1 MSREDSCNTPPLQPC
16 ITSPIPETLTRF
28 ATINLT
34 TVTPAASTPSAS
46 PLRAASAPNGSDA
59 PRASDTP
66 STKTP
71 LPPWKRTLP
80 NALTA
85 ARVVIALAFVVLLQS
100 WKPLRIPIPH
110 PDWVL
115 IYATILFAIA
125 AITDIFDGRLARAW
139 GVESKFG
146 RVMDPFADKVLVL
159 GAFILL
165 AGPDFSSLNTIDPE
179 GKRFHISGIEPWM
192 VVVVL
197 VRELL
202 VTSLRGLI
210 ESQGGS
216 FAASFSGKLKMIVQ
230 SVGLPIILG
239 TLAIFPAQQGTPG
252 RMAILATTWTM
263 LIVTAIS
270 GLPYLIRGIQ
280 ALRDSEPTPTPPTTP

>member
-1 MSREDSCNTPPLQPC
+1 
-16 ITSPIPETLTRF
+16 
-28 ATINLT
+28 
-34 TVTPAASTPSAS
+34 V
-46 PLRAASAPNGSDA
+46 

-66 STKTP
+66 STIAP
-71 LPPWKRTLP
+71 LPAWKRALP

-85 ARVVIALAFVVLLQS
+85 ARVVIAIAFVILLQS
-100 WKPLRIPIPH
+100 WKPLNVPITH

-115 IYATILFAIA
+115 IYSTILFSIA

-165 AGPDFSSLNTIDPE
+165 AGPDFSSLNTIDPD

-197 VRELL
+197 IRELL

-210 ESQGGS
+210 ESHGGS
-216 FAASFSGKLKMIVQ
+216 FAASLAGKLKMIVQ
-230 SVGLPIILG
+230 SVGLPIIMMI
-239 TLAIFPAQQGTPG
+239 LALFPVHQGTSG
-252 RMAILATTWTM
+252 RIGILMVTWIM
-263 LIVTAIS
+263 LIVTATS

-280 ALRDSEPTPTPPTTP
+280 ALRASEPSPIPPQQVPPPPPPTS

>member
-1 MSREDSCNTPPLQPC
+1 
-16 ITSPIPETLTRF
+16 
-28 ATINLT
+28 
-34 TVTPAASTPSAS
+34 VTPAASTPSAS
-46 PLRAASAPNGSDA
+46 PLSAAAPSTGQDV

-66 STKTP
+66 STSAP
-71 LPPWKRTLP
+71 LPAWKRTLP

-85 ARVVIALAFVVLLQS
+85 ARVVIAIAFVILLQS
-100 WKPLRIPIPH
+100 WKPLNVPITH

-115 IYATILFAIA
+115 IYSTIFFSIA

-165 AGPDFSSLNTIDPE
+165 AGPDFSSLNTIDPD

-197 VRELL
+197 IRELL

-210 ESQGGS
+210 ESHGGS
-216 FAASFSGKLKMIVQ
+216 FAASLAGKLKMIVQ
-230 SVGLPIILG
+230 SVGLPIIMII
-239 TLAIFPAQQGTPG
+239 LALFPVQLGTPG
-252 RMAILATTWTM
+252 RFAI
-263 LIVTAIS
+263 LIVTWIMIIVTVIS

-280 ALRDSEPTPTPPTTP
+280 ALRDSEPSPTPPQHVPPPPPPTS